1 MIAWYVSQAADHVIL
16 VGQYMTDY
24 LADELEKVWYDKKNV
39 EKFYDAT
46 IAGKHIQ
53 KMLKEDKNDYI
64 VVCKWSQNTI
74 FLEEAVKHFLL
85 NPEDQQE
92 LTRQS
97 DWRLSKK
104 KKYFR

>member
-1 MIAWYVSQAADHVIL
+1 VIL
-16 VGQYMTDY
+16 VGKYMADY
-24 LADELEKVWYDKKNV
+24 LADELEKVWYDPKNV
-39 EKFYDAT
+39 EKFYDAN

-53 KMLKEDKNDYI
+53 KMLKEAGDEFLI
-64 VVCKWSQNTI
+64 VCKWSQNTI

-97 DWRLSKK
+97 DRRLATKRR
-104 KKYFR
+104 YFK